1 MVQSLPERDQISQSF
16 EQLIAMLA
24 MSMGGRVAEELVF
37 GKDKVTSGAAGDIQ
51 QVTKIARAMVTRL
64 GFSDKLG
71 TVMYGETQDEV
82 FLGYSLG
89 RQQNISEATA
99 ETIDQEVRRL
109 VLDAHDTATRIL
121 TERRADLETLAHGLM
136 EFETLTGDE
145 IVGLLKGVRPVREL
159 AAEREPPAPARRG
172 ALDRQAPP
180 DRSGRRQHGAAAA
193 NLISSLVGRDHSFR
207 TAPSYR
213 APPRSTDRQ

>member
-1 MVQSLPERDQISQSF
+1 MVQSLPERDQISQSY

-64 GFSDKLG
+64 GFSEKLG
-71 TVMYGETQDEV
+71 TVMYGENQDEV

-109 VLDAHDTATRIL
+109 VHEAYETATRIL
-121 TERRADLETLAHGLM
+121 TERRADLETLAGALM
-136 EFETLTGDE
+136 EFETLTGEE
-145 IVGLLKGVRPVREL
+145 IIGLLQGVRPVRES
-159 AAEREPPAPARRG
+159 AHDHKEPPA
-172 ALDRQAPP
+172 AP
-180 DRSGRRQHGAAAA
+180 RAA
-193 NLISSLVGRDHSFR
+193 V
-207 TAPSYR
+207 PSTGK
-213 APPRSTDRQ
+213 PRPIGPEPGGLEPQPQT

>member
-1 MVQSLPERDQISQSF
+1 MPASPDLQGDHHSARARARHGAVAAERDRIPQSY

-71 TVMYGETQDEV
+71 AVMYGENQDEA
-82 FLGYSLG
+82 FLGDPLG

-109 VLDAHDTATRIL
+109 VLEAHDTATRISPNGARSREFL
-121 TERRADLETLAHGLM
+121 RAARWSSRR
-136 EFETLTGDE
+136 
-145 IVGLLKGVRPVREL
+145 
-159 AAEREPPAPARRG
+159 
-172 ALDRQAPP
+172 
-180 DRSGRRQHGAAAA
+180 
-193 NLISSLVGRDHSFR
+193 
-207 TAPSYR
+207 
-213 APPRSTDRQ
+213 